1 MSLFR
6 IQALKR
12 HEQATLRYSY
22 AGEFGRGAFL
32 ALCRDFAL
40 LVAVSHFG
48 VTGRGPLWFL
58 SSAGFVGFI
67 LAGSGASAA
76 TKWRKKSVIRAF
88 EVVSRLLVV
97 LAAFATTGRAFVLTM
112 GLGIAVNTMSVPL
125 ISGLY
130 GANFRQPV
138 RGRAVGRLQAVA
150 VGTTALTGVVL
161 GVVMEL
167 DTAYFRG
174 LLACVSLISLAC
186 AWYTWR
192 LPESRPPPA
201 YSRRIRFSDF
211 VRVLSRDRAFL
222 YLEVYW
228 FIVGLSNL
236 WLMPIR
242 VLYLTGIGFSE
253 RQVMLTTTTT
263 MYATMVLSVGL
274 WGRALYRLNFARY
287 RMLNSAFFMGGIL
300 VFFHS
305 TSPALVCAG
314 SLLWALG
321 LAGGILS
328 WRLVATFFTT
338 PSRVALYMAVHTFCC
353 GIRGIV
359 GPYLSLRLHDACGA
373 RFVVWVSIAGMAVA
387 VAMLIPFAPVVER
400 RRREVEAETG
410 SERERRGR
418 RAADDGGVASGT
430 GGGSEP
436 DPQ

>member
-12 HEQATLRYSY
+12 HEQATLSYSY
-22 AGEFGRGAFL
+22 AGEVGRGAFL

-48 VTGRGPLWFL
+48 ITGRGSLWFL
-58 SSAGFVGFI
+58 SSAGFVGFM

-76 TKWRKKSVIRAF
+76 TKWRKKSVIRSF
-88 EVVSRLLVV
+88 EVISRLLVV

-130 GANFRQPV
+130 GANFRQPI

-167 DTAYFRG
+167 DTRYFRG
-174 LLACVSLISLAC
+174 LLATVSLISLAC

-192 LPESRPPPA
+192 LPESRPPA
-201 YSRRIRFSDF
+201 ANSRRIRLRDF
-211 VRVLSRDRAFL
+211 VHVLTHDRAFL

-242 VLYLTGIGFSE
+242 VLYLTEIGFSD
-253 RQVMLTTTTT
+253 RQVMLATTTA

-274 WGRALYRLNFARY
+274 WGRVLYTFNFARY
-287 RMLNSAFFMGGIL
+287 RMLTSAFFIGGIL

-305 TSPALVCAG
+305 TSPAFVCAG
-314 SLLWALG
+314 SVLWALG
-321 LAGGILS
+321 LAGGTLS

-338 PSRVALYMAVHTFCC
+338 PSRVALYMAIHTFCC
-353 GIRGIV
+353 GVRGIV
-359 GPYLSLRLHDACGA
+359 GPYLSLRLHDACSA
-373 RFVVWVSIAGMAVA
+373 RFVMWLSVAGMAFA
-387 VAMLIPFAPVVER
+387 IAMLVPFAPVVER
-400 RRREVEAETG
+400 RQKAVQAETDA
-410 SERERRGR
+410 ERERGGR
-418 RAADDGGVASGT
+418 HTVEDGVHASEAK
-430 GGGSEP
+430 GSTEP
-436 DPQ
+436 GPR